1 MIRSIINTWTA
12 RCRLQQGNE
21 MTRVE
26 LILAITEHLNG
37 DADVLVAGWED
48 STTEELLELFDI
60 LIGDAE

>member
-1 MIRSIINTWTA
+1 
-12 RCRLQQGNE
+12 